1 MNENIARIAG
11 NALDKAVPETW
22 TLLTPNQLKK
32 FTEVFAQMLVQEA
45 CRVVSE
51 NPNIGTSLAASRMA
65 DHFGVCQRC
74 GKDHSN
80 DEPLNYEDAVRESAD
95 EMAKAIDMEA
105 LKLMGAWIDD
115 DKDYTIGTRDKYEE
129 FVKKRNYTYGK

>member
-1 MNENIARIAG
+1 
-11 NALDKAVPETW
+11 
-22 TLLTPNQLKK
+22 
-32 FTEVFAQMLVQEA
+32 
-45 CRVVSE
+45 
-51 NPNIGTSLAASRMA
+51 MA

-129 FVKKRNYTYGK
+129 FVKKGNYTYGK